1 MTLKEKIC
9 KIERYSYV
17 TTTDINMHESK
28 KTKRGVN
35 IIVTIILA
43 VIVAAFVGAS
53 VGYVMRKRTAESQIG
68 SAEAEAKRIVDDAA
82 QRGETKKKEA
92 LLEAKEDIHRLRQ
105 ELDRETKERRSE
117 LQRQERRVVQ
127 KEENLDRKLD
137 SIEKREE
144 SLSRKEARLDKSQA
158 AVNEMHEQQKA
169 ELERISGLTA
179 EEART
184 TLMAEAEEE
193 LKHEKAMKIKEYE
206 QQVKDES
213 DKKARE
219 ILSTAIQ
226 RCAADHVAETTVSV
240 VALPNDE
247 MKGRIIGRE
256 GRNIRTL
263 ETLTGIDLII
273 DDTPEAVILSGFDP
287 VRREIARIA
296 LEKLIQD
303 GRIHPA
309 RIEEM
314 VEKAKREVDQRI
326 KEAGE
331 QATFETGVH
340 GLHPEL
346 VRLLGR
352 LRYRTS
358 YGQNVLNHSI
368 EVAHLAGVMAA
379 ELGCDVMLAKRGG
392 LLHDIGKAID
402 HEVEGSHTTIGADIA
417 RKYRESKDVINAI
430 LSHHGDVEAT
440 SVESVL
446 VSAADAVSAARP
458 CARRESL
465 ESYLK
470 RLKSLEGIAES
481 FDGVERCFAIQAGRE
496 IRVMVK
502 PDKVDDA
509 EAAALAHNI
518 VKKIED
524 ELEYPGQIKAT
535 VIRETRVV
543 DYAK

>member
-1 MTLKEKIC
+1 M
-9 KIERYSYV
+9 S
-17 TTTDINMHESK
+17 
-28 KTKRGVN
+28 
-35 IIVTIILA
+35 IIVTEI
-43 VIVAAFVGAS
+43 IVAVVAVAIGAGL
-53 VGYVMRKRTAESQIG
+53 GYIMRKQTAEAQIG
-68 SAEAEAKRIVDDAA
+68 SAEQEAMRIISEAE
-82 QRGETKKKEA
+82 QQGENSKKEA
-92 LLEAKEDIHRLRQ
+92 LLEAKEEIHRQRQ
-105 ELDRETKERRSE
+105 ELDRDTKERRSE
-117 LQRQERRVVQ
+117 IQRQERRMVQ
-127 KEENLDRKLD
+127 KEENLDRKLEAL
-137 SIEKREE
+137 EKKETAIA
-144 SLSRKEARLDKSQA
+144 RKEERLDKSQA
-158 AVNEMHEQQKA
+158 AVDEMHEKQQA
-169 ELERISGLTA
+169 ELERISGLSA

-184 TLMAEAEEE
+184 LIMAETEEG

-206 QQVKDES
+206 QQTKDEA

-263 ETLTGIDLII
+263 ETMTGIDLII

-314 VEKAKREVDQRI
+314 VEKARREVDQRI

-331 QATFETGVH
+331 QATFDTGVH
-340 GLHPEL
+340 GIHPEM
-346 VRLLGR
+346 VKLLGR

-358 YGQNVLNHSI
+358 YGQNVLNHSV
-368 EVAHLAGVMAA
+368 EVSHLAGVMAA

-392 LLHDIGKAID
+392 LLHDIGKSID
-402 HEVEGSHTTIGADIA
+402 HEVEGSHTAIGADLA
-417 RKYRESKDVINAI
+417 RKFRESKDVINAI
-430 LSHHGDVEAT
+430 ASHHGDCEPT

-446 VSAADAVSAARP
+446 VAAADAVSAARP
-458 CARRESL
+458 GARRESL

-481 FDGVERCFAIQAGRE
+481 FEGVERCFAIQAGRE

-509 EAAALAHNI
+509 EAVALAHNI
-518 VKKIED
+518 VKRIED

>member
-1 MTLKEKIC
+1 MI
-9 KIERYSYV
+9 
-17 TTTDINMHESK
+17 
-28 KTKRGVN
+28 
-35 IIVTIILA
+35 
-43 VIVAAFVGAS
+43 VGAGA
-53 VGYVMRKRTAESQIG
+53 GYTVRKRNAEAQIG
-68 SAEAEAKRIVDDAA
+68 SAEAEAVKIVSDAEEKA
-82 QRGETKKKEA
+82 EARKKE
-92 LLEAKEDIHRLRQ
+92 LMLEAKEDIHRLRQ
-105 ELDRETKERRSE
+105 ELDRDTKERRNEIS
-117 LQRQERRVVQ
+117 RQERRVVQ
-127 KEENLDRKLD
+127 KEENLDRKLE
-137 SIEKREE
+137 SVEKKEE
-144 SLSRKEARLDKSQA
+144 QLARKESRIDKTQQA
-158 AVNEMHEQQKA
+158 VDEMHEKQKT
-169 ELERISGLTA
+169 ELERISGLTSD
-179 EEART
+179 EAKNI
-184 TLMAEAEEE
+184 LMAETEEE
-193 LKHEKAMKIKEYE
+193 LKHEKAVKIKEYE
-206 QQVKDES
+206 QQTRDEA
-213 DKKARE
+213 DKKARD
-219 ILSTAIQ
+219 ILSIAIQ

-314 VEKAKREVDQRI
+314 VEKAKREVDLRI

-331 QATFETGVH
+331 QATFDTGVH

-346 VRLLGR
+346 VKLLGR

-358 YGQNVLNHSI
+358 YGQNVLDHSV
-368 EVAHLAGVMAA
+368 EVSHLAGTMAA

-402 HEVEGSHTTIGADIA
+402 HEVEGSHTSIGADLA
-417 RKYRESKDVINAI
+417 KKFRESKDVISCIA
-430 LSHHGDVEAT
+430 SHHGDCEPTCVEA
-440 SVESVL
+440 VL
-446 VSAADAVSAARP
+446 VAAADAVSAARP
-458 CARRESL
+458 GARRESL

-470 RLKSLEGIAES
+470 RLKRLEEIAES

-509 EAAALAHNI
+509 GAAALAHDI
-518 VKKIED
+518 TKKIED
-524 ELEYPGQIKAT
+524 ELEYPGQIKVT
-535 VIRETRVV
+535 VIRETRSV